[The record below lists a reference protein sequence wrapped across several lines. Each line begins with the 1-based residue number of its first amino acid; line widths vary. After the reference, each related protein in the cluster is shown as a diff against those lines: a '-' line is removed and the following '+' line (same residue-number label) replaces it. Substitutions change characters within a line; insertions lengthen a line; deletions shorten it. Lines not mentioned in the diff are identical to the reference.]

1 MKIKMKKLVEDG
13 KKIRI
18 KGKGEKMMGGKK
30 GEEMVKI
37 RLKKNQSLRLEGREV
52 NVEIK
57 VRIEDEVM
65 GGKKE
70 VEKIDGR
77 IQVKIKEW

>member
-37 RLKKNQSLRLEGREV
+37 RLKKN
-52 NVEIK
+52 
-57 VRIEDEVM
+57 
-65 GGKKE
+65 
-70 VEKIDGR
+70 
-77 IQVKIKEW
+77 